1 MDPQLI
7 YSIGQLNSEAKVLL
21 EQQLG
26 NVYVI
31 GEMSNLA
38 RPSSGHV
45 YFTLKDSEAQ
55 VRCAFFK
62 LNRRHIDFNLENGQQ
77 VMVYATV
84 SLYEGRGDYQLI
96 VKNMQLA
103 GNGALQLAFEK
114 LKVKLN
120 AEGLFDVR
128 YKQAIP
134 KQPTC
139 IGVITSSSGAALRDI
154 LKVLRRRSP
163 QTHVIIYPSLVQGA
177 EAAAQLVAAI
187 QTANQRNE
195 CDLLIVARGGGS
207 LEDLWPFNEER
218 VARALFAS
226 KLPIVTGIG
235 HEVDVT
241 IADFIADQRAATPS
255 AAAEFVSSDQ
265 HELLAELKHLKQHL
279 SRLMNNYIQYLKQQ
293 LNHFQKQLRHPR
305 DKLREQAQT
314 IDRLEQQLTLHMQ
327 HKLVYA
333 HNQLQTLAA
342 KLNALS
348 PLATLQRGYAI
359 VTNQQHHAIDSI
371 SKIKTGDQL
380 TTQLNDGSFTSTV
393 STINIKK

>member
-1 MDPQLI
+1 
-7 YSIGQLNSEAKVLL
+7 
-21 EQQLG
+21 
-26 NVYVI
+26 
-31 GEMSNLA
+31 MSNLA

-207 LEDLWPFNEER
+207 LENLWPFNEER